1 MNIILVLIITP
12 LPYNMFKKLLIALFP
27 IVAIGGFTAETMYS
41 TGRAGNTGSP
51 GESTCRAC
59 HTTYALNS
67 GGGSITIQNASMPGN
82 VYVPGQTYTMSVT
95 VAQSGINLFGFGLEA
110 LNAAGDNGGTL
121 NITDPASTQIKTAV
135 AGGFTRRN
143 VVHTTNGGAGSG
155 SKTFNFSWTAPAV
168 GSGNVTFYFSGIA
181 SNANTFSSGDWVYQ
195 GTSLTVT
202 EQPCNPPAQPVQI
215 IGTTSPCAGT
225 SQTYTVPADPA
236 ATSYTWALPNGWTG
250 SSITNSIVVTVGSNA
265 GTIFL
270 TANNVCGPSALQTIS
285 VNPVQITASVTS
297 SNVLCNGATNG
308 TATVTASGGAV
319 PYTYVWTPNVST
331 GSTATGL
338 AAGNY
343 SVTVSNAGNCPTT
356 QSFTISEPAP
366 LIANAGGNVQGCAGS
381 GVVIGGLPPTGGT
394 APYTYQWT
402 GNVGVVSFALA
413 PVVTAISNETF
424 NLVVTDA
431 NGCTASDN
439 MLLEV
444 SPLPQVSTITS
455 FNDTLYASQALNYQ
469 WYLNNVLIAGATDN
483 FIIPVANGDYTVQ
496 ATDPVTGCSALSTPF
511 TYLSTAVNVIE
522 NIAASVY
529 PNPASD
535 KLMVEV
541 PSSFGRDINYQ
552 LINMLGSVMSSG
564 TLSPTNASVDVST
577 LPQGCYSLLLE
588 SDNKFSASRIII
600 RR

>member
-1 MNIILVLIITP
+1 
-12 LPYNMFKKLLIALFP
+12 MFKKLLIALFP
-27 IVAIGGFTAETMYS
+27 LVAIGGFTAETMYS

-51 GESTCRAC
+51 GESTCRSC

-67 GGGSITIQNASMPGN
+67 GGGSITIQNSAMPGN
-82 VYVPGQTYTMSVT
+82 EYVPGQTYTMSVT
-95 VAQSGINLFGFGLEA
+95 IAQSGINLFGFGLEA
-110 LNAAGDNGGTL
+110 LNASGDNGGTL
-121 NITDPASTQIKTAV
+121 NITDPASTQIRTAV
-135 AGGFTRRN
+135 VGGITRRN
-143 VVHTTNGGAGSG
+143 VVHTSNGGAGIG

-168 GSGNVTFYFSGIA
+168 GSGSVTFYFSGIA

-202 EQPCNPPAQPVQI
+202 EQPCNPPAQPAQI
-215 IGTTSPCAGT
+215 AGTSSPCAGT

-250 SSITNSIVVTVGSNA
+250 SSASNSIVVTAGSNA
-265 GTIFL
+265 GVISVI
-270 TANNVCGPSALQTIS
+270 ANNACGPSALQTIS

-297 SNVLCNGATNG
+297 SNVLCNGGNDG

-356 QSFTISEPAP
+356 QSFSIGEPTP
-366 LIANAGGNVQGCAGS
+366 LIANAGGNVQGCEGS
-381 GVVIGGLPPTGGT
+381 GVVIGGIPPSGGT

-469 WYLNNVLIAGATDN
+469 WYLNNVFIPGATDN
-483 FIIPVANGDYTVQ
+483 FLIPVANGDYTVQ
-496 ATDPVTGCSALSTPF
+496 ATDPNTGCSAFSTPF

-522 NIAASVY
+522 NISASVY

-535 KLMVEV
+535 KLIVEASIAV
-541 PSSFGRDINYQ
+541 DGEITYQ
-552 LINMLGSVMSSG
+552 LINMLGSIMSSG
-564 TLSPTNASVDVST
+564 TLSQANTSIDVSA

-588 SDNKFSASRIII
+588 SDNKLGVSRIII